1 MKCYFL
7 DGIES
12 ADRGREA
19 LENLLPGNV
28 TRILKHESG
37 DLMAYFDLVASDDDP
52 DLKVPYIRA
61 SISGRHY
68 GCDAQVL
75 SVLET
80 LRIQIGGTIQDD
92 R

>member
-12 ADRGREA
+12 AEKGKAA
-19 LENLLPGNV
+19 LENLLPGEI

-37 DLMAYFDLVASDDDP
+37 DSMAYFDFVPTDNDP
-52 DLKVPYIRA
+52 DLKAPYIRA

-68 GCDAQVL
+68 HCDAAVL
-75 SVLET
+75 SILET
-80 LRIQIGGTIQDD
+80 LRTQVGGFIKNNQ
-92 R
+92 